1 MTMHEIQQQPKDR
14 LIPRY
19 IQFQFLSNHI
29 ENELSNTSP
38 DMLPDALRWRKISYL
53 ASLGY
58 LGRYP
63 GYFFDGSVRNE
74 DYLNKVLNMNIISQE
89 EDLYSTG
96 DSHFAGNHSLLSSSK
111 LGSIGG
117 ATEISNTDGSYYMEG
132 NINWNSRNNLD
143 DDWVMNHPLN
153 VKDLSL
159 PTRIDMP
166 KTETKVN
173 LSDDEKTVGTE
184 LIENTMFN
192 LYPRGNNKSNFVTI
206 PLDSYVSPLLC
217 IYYYEIT
224 VIKGIEDE
232 CDIVIGYVKDEI
244 KNIAYTSSSMI
255 DLRGTDDRAVG
266 WYGKNGIFTLWNDK
280 RIEKSA
286 CRFGKGDVVGMGY
299 NLYRDVFFITKN
311 GLLVSELP
319 SLGKFLDKSFEGR
332 KNVRG
337 FVPSVSLGSW
347 CKVRINLGDA
357 EDKQKGFRFDIESY
371 VKKNKYNFVDKIKL
385 SKIPPFSLPNKKVV
399 KNDLDLTHYVDELV
413 IGFLKYGGYLDTVK
427 EMQED
432 LKALKRK
439 EDPEDGYMA
448 GLGKA
453 DNMLLELCH
462 LKKMVKKYVMA
473 DELLKVR
480 NLLETKYPGFFT
492 TYRKINFRLKIL
504 KLIRMLI
511 SEKTDILKCVK
522 FASQLKNL
530 FKEEDCQ
537 YYIDQVSVLFSHE
550 NPRNCPEFHL
560 YYDDN
565 KTKIIHA
572 IIMAINEQNRLPFIS
587 SLDLVI
593 LRTDQ
598 NLEAYVDKVQNG
610 DKGPLLINMLE
621 DYIKF

>member
-1 MTMHEIQQQPKDR
+1 MTMGELQPQQRDKS
-14 LIPRY
+14 IPRY

-29 ENELSNTSP
+29 ENELSNVSP

-53 ASLGY
+53 ASQGY

-63 GYFFDGSVRNE
+63 GYFLDGSVRNE
-74 DYLNKVLNMNIISQE
+74 DYLNKVLNMNIISHE
-89 EDLYSTG
+89 EELYNTG
-96 DSHFAGNHSLLSSSK
+96 DTALTGNHKLSS
-111 LGSIGG
+111 
-117 ATEISNTDGSYYMEG
+117 ISGTIDNGNIEGSYYMEG
-132 NINWNSRNNLD
+132 NINWNSRKEDN
-143 DDWVMNHPLN
+143 DWDIGHPLN

-159 PTRIDMP
+159 PSKIEMP

-173 LSDDEKTVGTE
+173 LSEDEKTVGTE

-192 LYPRGNNKSNFVTI
+192 LYPRGNNKNNFVTI
-206 PLDSYVSPLLC
+206 PLDSYISPLLC

-224 VIKGIEDE
+224 IIKGLEEE
-232 CDIVIGYVKDEI
+232 CDVVIGYVKDEI

-286 CRFGKGDVVGMGY
+286 CKFGRGDVVGMGY

-311 GLLVSELP
+311 GLLVCELP
-319 SLGKFLDKSFEGR
+319 SVEKLLDKSFEGR

-337 FVPSVSLGSW
+337 FVPSISLGSW
-347 CKVRINLGDA
+347 CKVRINLGDL
-357 EDKQKGFRFDIESY
+357 EDKQYGFRFDIETY
-371 VKKNKYNFVDKIKL
+371 VKKNKYNFMDKIKF
-385 SKIPPFSLPNKKVV
+385 SKITPFSLPDKKVV

-427 EMQED
+427 EMEKD
-432 LKALKRK
+432 LKALKRR
-439 EDPEDGYMA
+439 EDVDDGTSA
-448 GLGKA
+448 GSGKA
-453 DNMLLELCH
+453 DNTLLELCH
-462 LKKMVKKYVMA
+462 LKKMIKKYVMA
-473 DELLKVR
+473 DELLKVQ

-492 TYRKINFRLKIL
+492 TYRKINFRLKVL
-504 KLIRMLI
+504 KLIHMLI
-511 SEKTDILKCVK
+511 SEKKDVLKCVK

-530 FKEEDCQ
+530 FKEDDCQ

-550 NPRNCPEFHL
+550 DPRDCPEFHV

-565 KTKIIHA
+565 KAKIIHA
-572 IIMAINEQNRLPFIS
+572 LIMAINEQNRLPFIS

-598 NLEAYVDKVQNG
+598 NLEAYADKIQNN
-610 DKGPLLINMLE
+610 DKGPLLLNMLE